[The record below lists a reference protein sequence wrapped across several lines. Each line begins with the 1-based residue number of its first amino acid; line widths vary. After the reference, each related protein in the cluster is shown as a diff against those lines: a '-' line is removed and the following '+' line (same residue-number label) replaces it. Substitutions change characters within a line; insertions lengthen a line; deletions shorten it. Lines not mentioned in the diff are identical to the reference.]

1 MTIHSKET
9 KYFLRCRKYN
19 YISVIDILASTYE
32 ICLFCHREVRVK
44 VTGKNVGYG
53 ATCECMVQAAMVILK
68 ERERLPGSGGVITPG
83 YAFAKTSLV
92 DRLTSAGVPFVAS
105 TRDM

>member
-1 MTIHSKET
+1 M
-9 KYFLRCRKYN
+9 
-19 YISVIDILASTYE
+19 DSTYE

>member
-1 MTIHSKET
+1 
-9 KYFLRCRKYN
+9 
-19 YISVIDILASTYE
+19 
-32 ICLFCHREVRVK
+32 
-44 VTGKNVGYG
+44 
-53 ATCECMVQAAMVILK
+53 MVQAAMVILK

-105 TRDM
+105 ARDL

>member
-1 MTIHSKET
+1 M
-9 KYFLRCRKYN
+9 FN
-19 YISVIDILASTYE
+19 
-32 ICLFCHREVRVK
+32 REVRVK
-44 VTGKNVGYG
+44 VSGKNVGYG

-68 ERERLPGSGGVITPG
+68 ERERLPGSGGVVTPG

-105 TRDM
+105 ARDL

>member
-1 MTIHSKET
+1 M
-9 KYFLRCRKYN
+9 
-19 YISVIDILASTYE
+19 
-32 ICLFCHREVRVK
+32 
-44 VTGKNVGYG
+44 GYG

-92 DRLTSAGVPFVAS
+92 DRLTSAGGTSGGSSKKSLGRSNS
-105 TRDM
+105 TADG